1 MEEQE
6 LAGKFAE
13 WCESAR
19 EHLCFDFPVT
29 TGPKAPG
36 WLAILTDKNSQYS
49 SYVRGVLKAK
59 LKTVSQIR
67 GYMTYTGLDEG
78 DMVYDKL
85 DMVAVISWLLEQGC
99 ENHTCQAIILYHSL
113 LQETDTDVHIAL
125 AAVGVSYLHAG
136 VLETMDQF
144 NI

>member
-6 LAGKFAE
+6 LAEKFAM

-49 SYVRGVLKAK
+49 SYVAGVLKAK
-59 LKTVSQIR
+59 LKSVSQIR
-67 GYMTYTGLDEG
+67 GYMAYTGLDEG

-85 DMVAVISWLLEQGC
+85 DMAAVISWLLEQGSV
-99 ENHTCQAIILYHSL
+99 NHICPAIILYHSL
-113 LQETDTDVHIAL
+113 LQETDADVHIAL

-144 NI
+144 DI

>member
-6 LAGKFAE
+6 LTEKFAE

-85 DMVAVISWLLEQGC
+85 DMVAVISWLLEQGSV
-99 ENHTCQAIILYHSL
+99 NHICPAIILYHSL
-113 LQETDTDVHIAL
+113 LQETDADVQ
-125 AAVGVSYLHAG
+125 GG
-136 VLETMDQF
+136 QKQF
-144 NI
+144 FQTFLQAPPHDADPGGY

>member
-1 MEEQE
+1 
-6 LAGKFAE
+6 A
-13 WCESAR
+13 
-19 EHLCFDFPVT
+19 HLCFEFPVT

-49 SYVRGVLKAK
+49 SYVAGVLKAK
-59 LKTVSQIR
+59 LKSVSQIR

-85 DMVAVISWLLEQGC
+85 DMAAVISWLLEQGSV
-99 ENHTCQAIILYHSL
+99 NHICPAIILYHSL
-113 LQETDTDVHIAL
+113 LQETDADVHIAL

>member
-49 SYVRGVLKAK
+49 SYVAGVLKAK
-59 LKTVSQIR
+59 LKSVSQIR
-67 GYMTYTGLDEG
+67 GYMAYTGLDEG

-85 DMVAVISWLLEQGC
+85 DMVAVISWLLEQGSV
-99 ENHTCQAIILYHSL
+99 NHICPAIILYHSL
-113 LQETDTDVHIAL
+113 LQETDADVR
-125 AAVGVSYLHAG
+125 
-136 VLETMDQF
+136 
-144 NI
+144 

>member
-49 SYVRGVLKAK
+49 SYVAGVLKAK
-59 LKTVSQIR
+59 LKSVSQIR
-67 GYMTYTGLDEG
+67 GYMAYTGLDEG

-85 DMVAVISWLLEQGC
+85 DMVAVISWLLEQGSV
-99 ENHTCQAIILYHSL
+99 NHICPAIILYHSL
-113 LQETDTDVHIAL
+113 LQETDADVRTAL

>member
-13 WCESAR
+13 WCESASA
-19 EHLCFDFPVT
+19 HLCFEFPVT
-29 TGPKAPG
+29 MGPKAPG

-59 LKTVSQIR
+59 LKSVSQIR

-85 DMVAVISWLLEQGC
+85 DMAAVISWLLEQGSV
-99 ENHTCQAIILYHSL
+99 NHICQAIILYHSL

>member
-13 WCESAR
+13 WCESASA
-19 EHLCFDFPVT
+19 HLCFEFPIT

-36 WLAILTDKNSQYS
+36 WLAILTDKNSQYT

-59 LKTVSQIR
+59 LKSVSQIR

-85 DMVAVISWLLEQGC
+85 DMAAVISWLLEQGSV
-99 ENHTCQAIILYHSL
+99 NHICQAIILYHSL

-136 VLETMDQF
+136 ELS
-144 NI
+144 